1 MPSNAE
7 NALAAL
13 QKKIGTE
20 EGPTD
25 WHQITQEQVNGFADS
40 TLDHQF
46 IHVDPERAA
55 KTPFGGPIAHGF
67 LTLSLT
73 AGLSMGMKPDPET
86 VQGMAMAIN
95 YGLDKVRFINPVR
108 VGKRVRLTR
117 KLLSAD
123 LVAGGSAV
131 QLKHETTIH
140 IEDEAKPACVAETLT
155 RFIYT

>member
-1 MPSNAE
+1 MSSNAQK
-7 NALAAL
+7 AHAAF

-20 EGPTD
+20 EGPGE
-25 WHQITQEQVNGFADS
+25 WHEITQDQVNGFADA

-55 KTPFGGPIAHGF
+55 QTPFGGPIAHGF

-86 VQGMAMAIN
+86 VQGMAMAVN

-108 VGKRVRLTR
+108 VGKRVRITR
-117 KLLSAD
+117 KLVGAD
-123 LVAGGSAV
+123 LVANDTAV

-155 RFIYT
+155 RFVYT